1 MLTSPGESSRAD
13 WSSLRYGLPRRQGTT
28 NIEVMKTHLTLKI
41 ALAVAIAGLSA
52 SVAAQS
58 AADAENEVIELLRQD
73 EPFVLLPPDSFEQ
86 LGWELPDGG
95 AAVRALAEAAPRG
108 AFEPE
113 ALEQLDP
120 EEIGYTADW
129 RVLRYNHYGLDWDIT
144 GLYLQPN
151 EPVEGLP
158 TLVQL
163 HGGSGNWFQ
172 FFITPLNEGGLGQY
186 LAQKI
191 PVLLIN
197 IPGNHKPGGWQRPPA
212 ERRPT
217 YLLDK
222 EFSDEELA
230 ARNAMFTF
238 SMVAEGVALLIED
251 ATEGPVTISAH
262 STQGEIPY
270 LLKNRLRDRLEDR
283 FFGWGTGGPAAIR
296 GIWSEHYAAP
306 HNQPNAGR
314 TYRPITGIRGR
325 SPEGYI
331 HGYVG
336 PFSPFLDEPVTD
348 LLSWYFMIIS
358 EPDLMIDIAHEW
370 FDKVYARRPFFKQHI
385 QDIEHIPEP
394 EQREYMI
401 ATLHEAVAAA
411 HLDVDTDRVIA
422 EYFSTLRPQMD
433 GYRRMVYTTSM
444 LDEGHWDPNPERA
457 RELYVANQFRE
468 ANPDAEI
475 RVLVYNALMTHVGY
489 TEKPRQLAGGML
501 AAIKWL
507 YED

>member
-1 MLTSPGESSRAD
+1 
-13 WSSLRYGLPRRQGTT
+13 
-28 NIEVMKTHLTLKI
+28 MKTHPTMKFV
-41 ALAVAIAGLSA
+41 LAVAIAGLSI
-52 SVAAQS
+52 SVQAQPTS
-58 AADAENEVIELLRQD
+58 DAETEAINLLRQD
-73 EPFVLLPPDSFEQ
+73 EPFVLLPPDSFER
-86 LGWELPDGG
+86 LGWDLPDGG
-95 AAVRALAEAAPRG
+95 AAVRALGEAAPRG

-120 EEIGYTADW
+120 EQIGYTADW
-129 RVLRYNHYGLDWDIT
+129 REVRYNHYGLDWDIT
-144 GLYLQPN
+144 GLYLHPN

-158 TLVQL
+158 TLVQI
-163 HGGSGNWFQ
+163 HGGSGSWYQ
-172 FFITPLNEGGLGQY
+172 FFVTPLNEGGLGQY

-191 PVLLIN
+191 PVLLVT
-197 IPGNHKPGGWQRPPA
+197 IPGNHKPGGWQRPPG

-222 EFSDEELA
+222 EFSDEELQ

-251 ATEGPVTISAH
+251 ATEGPVVISAH

-270 LLKNRLRDRLEDR
+270 LLKNRLRDRLDDR
-283 FFGWGTGGPAAIR
+283 FFGWGTGGPAALR
-296 GIWSEHYAAP
+296 RVWSEQYAAD
-306 HNQPNAGR
+306 HNQPIAGR
-314 TYRPITGIRGR
+314 TYRPITGMRAR
-325 SPEGYI
+325 VPEGFT

-348 LLSWYFMIIS
+348 IISWYFKIIS

-370 FDKVYARRPFFKQHI
+370 FDREYARKPAFKQHI
-385 QDIEHIPEP
+385 QDMEHRPEP
-394 EQREYMI
+394 EQREHMI
-401 ATLHEAVAAA
+401 ATLHESVAAA
-411 HLDVDTDRVIA
+411 GLDADTDQIIA

-433 GYRRMVYTTSM
+433 GYSRMVWTTSM

-457 RELYVANQFRE
+457 RELYVANLFRE
-468 ANPDAEI
+468 TNPDAEI
-475 RVLVYNALMTHVGY
+475 RVLVYDALMTHVGY